1 MDEPTPVLR
10 DPTLHLAGLHLRLG
24 SLALARAELE
34 TLQGHD
40 GLDAGGRIDLA
51 EARWRTGDLVGAGEV
66 ARALLDGGEDSLI
79 ALVVAAEAA
88 AGLGRPSEARRL
100 ASRAMALADG
110 AIDPVFAGMPRS
122 AVWPAD
128 PTEPVPSPA
137 TLFPTERHVISA
149 PATAEVLPDEP
160 DIALTDP
167 MTAKDHGPG
176 FWDGGDEA
184 QAAPAAEPPTSSE
197 PVTTDPVTAELETAE
212 PVTTEPPDEVSTVPE
227 APHHVAMSADPGRR
241 LETGRAAIA
250 AGDHASAALHLGL
263 VVRLAPTLAA
273 DVLEV
278 IGDHPDSALLVVRG
292 DALRA
297 LGREGEARDA
307 YDRAMDGR

>member
-1 MDEPTPVLR
+1 MDEPTTVPR

-40 GLDAGGRIDLA
+40 GLDAAGRIDLA

-66 ARALLDGGEDSLI
+66 ARALLDDGEDSLI

-149 PATAEVLPDEP
+149 PAPAEVLPDEP

-167 MTAKDHGPG
+167 MTATDHGPG
-176 FWDGGDEA
+176 FWDGGEEA
-184 QAAPAAEPPTSSE
+184 PAAPAAEPPTSSE
-197 PVTTDPVTAELETAE
+197 PVTT
-212 PVTTEPPDEVSTVPE
+212 EPPIEASTVPE

-250 AGDHASAALHLGL
+250 AGDDASAALHLGL